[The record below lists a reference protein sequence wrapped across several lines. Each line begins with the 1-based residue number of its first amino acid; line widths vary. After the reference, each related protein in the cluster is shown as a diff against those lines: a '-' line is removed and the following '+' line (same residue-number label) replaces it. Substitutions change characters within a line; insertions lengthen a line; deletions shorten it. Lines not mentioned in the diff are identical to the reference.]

1 MFTTGDIVAS
11 DTRHGVILT
20 ARGTKRCQLLAGSV
34 CLLGTAGFVCR
45 SMSLPGFVDDAQQVR
60 VFIPPVKKL
69 PPNPHIGRGSDA
81 LLRALAPPSETAGT
95 DSEWP
100 PESPEDKSLRHRLL
114 ACDQRSFFTG
124 SASADLQA
132 AYIISAVRRNPERN
146 ILVVSLLFRV
156 AFNV

>member
-1 MFTTGDIVAS
+1 MNT
-11 DTRHGVILT
+11 
-20 ARGTKRCQLLAGSV
+20 
-34 CLLGTAGFVCR
+34 CL
-45 SMSLPGFVDDAQQVR
+45 SDDAQQVR

-69 PPNPHIGRGSDA
+69 PPNPHIGCASDA

-95 DSEWP
+95 DSEWS
-100 PESPEDKSLRHRLL
+100 PESSEDKGLRHRLL

-132 AYIISAVRRNPERN
+132 AHIINAVHRNPERKKQ
-146 ILVVSLLFRV
+146 VASRGFRR

>member
-1 MFTTGDIVAS
+1 
-11 DTRHGVILT
+11 
-20 ARGTKRCQLLAGSV
+20 
-34 CLLGTAGFVCR
+34 
-45 SMSLPGFVDDAQQVR
+45 MSLLEFDDDAQQFR

-95 DSEWP
+95 DSEWS
-100 PESPEDKSLRHRLL
+100 PEPPEDKSLRHRLL
-114 ACDQRSFFTG
+114 ACDQRSFLTG

-132 AYIISAVRRNPERN
+132 AHIINAVRRNPERKK
-146 ILVVSLLFRV
+146 LVVSLLFRV